1 VINHIRL
8 DNTIQGDTTM
18 KIRTFAIRSSL
29 LPLFLG
35 LTLGAGR
42 AQAGDG
48 SADVQAAHADIQK
61 TLGFVPRFLRAL
73 PDEAA
78 PGLWQEMKTL
88 QLNPGTALPGKTK
101 ELIGLAVAAQIPCR
115 YCIQA
120 HTEFARLNGASD
132 RELGEAVAMAGLTRH
147 WSTFANGMQLDEATF
162 RAQIGQVV
170 AGARKASAAGSTPP
184 RPMAVTDG
192 ASAQEDIRRSLGLVP
207 DFIGRFPDTALAGAW
222 TELKSV
228 QLSPGTALPGK
239 TKELIGLAVAA
250 QIPCHYCIIAHTE
263 FARLN
268 GASDR
273 EIAEAVAMASL
284 TRNLSTMLNGLQV
297 DEVAFKQDIG
307 RLVAGAKHAAATA
320 SRQGR
325 KPPR

>member
-1 VINHIRL
+1 MR
-8 DNTIQGDTTM
+8 
-18 KIRTFAIRSSL
+18 IRTFVIPTAL
-29 LPLFLG
+29 LTPVLG
-35 LTLGAGR
+35 LILTTAPALA
-42 AQAGDG
+42 ADG
-48 SADVQAAHADIQK
+48 SPDVQAAHADIQK
-61 TLGFVPRFLRAL
+61 TLGFVPRFLQAL

-88 QLNPGTALPGKTK
+88 QLNPGTALPGKVK

-120 HTEFARLNGASD
+120 HTEFAKLNGASE

-147 WSTFANGMQLDEATF
+147 WSTFANGMQIDEAAF
-162 RAQIGQVV
+162 RAQIGQIV
-170 AGARKASAAGSTPP
+170 AGAKKGNAAPP

-207 DFIGRFPDTALAGAW
+207 DFIGRFPDQALAGAW

-250 QIPCHYCIIAHTE
+250 QIPCHYCIVAHTE

-273 EIAEAVAMASL
+273 EIAEAVGMASL

-297 DEVAFKQDIG
+297 DEVGFKQDIA
-307 RLVAGAKHAAATA
+307 RLVAGAKRAAATA

-325 KPPR
+325 KSIH